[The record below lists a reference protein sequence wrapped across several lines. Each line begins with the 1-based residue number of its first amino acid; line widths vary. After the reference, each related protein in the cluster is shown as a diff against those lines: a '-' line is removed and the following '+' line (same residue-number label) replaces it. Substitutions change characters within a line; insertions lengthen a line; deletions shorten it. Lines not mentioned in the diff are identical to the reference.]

1 MCANMASLTSE
12 KVPFTM
18 LLENGGAFVHEG
30 HVKLTHM
37 MSKDVKQAIS
47 SSCSMEK

>member
-18 LLENGGAFVHEG
+18 LLENGGHEG

-37 MSKDVKQAIS
+37 MTNNVKQAIS